1 MIAEP
6 ILFKLRIKIP
16 YKNYTDS
23 RLLYKIT
30 LSSKKVV
37 YEAVNNDGEVFF
49 LGDDL
54 DVFDKQELR
63 KYWNCNYAEN
73 NIGDEQIKYIKKS
86 YEK

>member
-6 ILFKLRIKIP
+6 ILFKLRIKSP

-37 YEAVNNDGEVFF
+37 YEAVNNDGEIFF

-54 DVFDKQELR
+54 DVFDKQEL
-63 KYWNCNYAEN
+63 KQYFGSELT
-73 NIGDEQIKYIKKS
+73 D
-86 YEK
+86 